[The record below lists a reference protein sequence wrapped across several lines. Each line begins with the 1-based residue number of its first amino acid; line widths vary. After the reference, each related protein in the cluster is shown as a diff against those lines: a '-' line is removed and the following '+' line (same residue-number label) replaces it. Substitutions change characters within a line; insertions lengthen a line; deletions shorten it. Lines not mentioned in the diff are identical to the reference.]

1 MIEAD
6 RTLFSVGQ
14 RDGDPFVS
22 MYQNFPDVPLAS
34 TISRPFQTHFA
45 EFAPFTSVYI
55 LRAVDRLIHSFR
67 RRHWVSRPHPGWN
80 GTAWNLVHFGR
91 SKPVAGCLFVDVV

>member
-22 MYQNFPDVPLAS
+22 MYQNFPDVPLAGVERCCLA
-34 TISRPFQTHFA
+34 IDTH
-45 EFAPFTSVYI
+45 EVPL
-55 LRAVDRLIHSFR
+55 LRLQWTRKIHREDRSLATGLH
-67 RRHWVSRPHPGWN
+67 
-80 GTAWNLVHFGR
+80 
-91 SKPVAGCLFVDVV
+91 D